1 MIRLSPR
8 FARLH
13 GAVRRDSVTLAALT
27 FSVIKDLHADALKLF
42 IVDDGFIPP
51 EAGSFVAYL
60 KDPSTGQ
67 YRIDPATGERL
78 TAVVDKFDQAVVITP
93 DGTIEYVTLSSSQ
106 LAYMAANYVSD
117 VMGTLSH
124 APAFMQVGTNPG
136 FAGNTGGGSPY
147 TFAGSNLAGLSST
160 FVVTFSFT
168 GSATGGR
175 AVQGRPAGTVTA
187 VNNNDPTLSQFVE
200 VSATS
205 TYGTFTFAPASG
217 IWTYTVNVGADN
229 VVALAQGYQVTDTM
243 ILNSAD
249 GSKSVPITVTIVG
262 LNDNPIITKPVTTQ
276 KISVAVRPGPP
287 RRYCFQTRTSC
298 SSRRAFSRDATT
310 QWSCYATYATTRW

>member
-1 MIRLSPR
+1 M
-8 FARLH
+8 
-13 GAVRRDSVTLAALT
+13 TLAALT

-147 TFAGSNLAGLSST
+147 TFAGSNLAGLTST

-168 GSATGGR
+168 GSTTAGTQSGSTGG
-175 AVQGRPAGTVTA
+175 QSSGT
-187 VNNNDPTLSQFVE
+187 
-200 VSATS
+200 
-205 TYGTFTFAPASG
+205 GTFF
-217 IWTYTVNVGADN
+217 I
-229 VVALAQGYQVTDTM
+229 TDPITGP
-243 ILNSAD
+243 L
-249 GSKSVPITVTIVG
+249 ITVTGGTTVG
-262 LNDNPIITKPVTTQ
+262 TVAELFGRGKPQ
-276 KISVAVRPGPP
+276 KHNR
-287 RRYCFQTRTSC
+287 
-298 SSRRAFSRDATT
+298 
-310 QWSCYATYATTRW
+310 